1 MFNLRSTLY
10 SRPNKH
16 YRYLKKKFLNF
27 LAYYLPLEHASPI
40 IIGKKILKEKSLES
54 DSLSKENRNIL
65 ANYLSAI
72 DTNTITIDKQKP
84 VKPKLPPKPTQP
96 AKKLSSLQEALLN
109 NRPDFVQKSQLRV
122 DFLNKIREQRLIYTE
137 KYKQWLILTDQANT
151 LGMTY
156 PLPPPPEM
164 PQRPRC
170 V

>member
-1 MFNLRSTLY
+1 M
-10 SRPNKH
+10 
-16 YRYLKKKFLNF
+16 
-27 LAYYLPLEHASPI
+27 EHASPI
-40 IIGKKILKEKSLES
+40 IIGKKILKEKCLEP

-72 DTNTITIDKQKP
+72 DTNTITIEKQKS

>member
-1 MFNLRSTLY
+1 M
-10 SRPNKH
+10 
-16 YRYLKKKFLNF
+16 
-27 LAYYLPLEHASPI
+27 EHASPI

-72 DTNTITIDKQKP
+72 DTNTITIEKQKP
-84 VKPKLPPKPTQP
+84 VKPKLPPKPSQP
-96 AKKLSSLQEALLN
+96 VKKLSSLQEALLN

-164 PQRPRC
+164 PQRPRF
-170 V
+170 VYIHFPKFFVVHRNFGLVNKIQLP